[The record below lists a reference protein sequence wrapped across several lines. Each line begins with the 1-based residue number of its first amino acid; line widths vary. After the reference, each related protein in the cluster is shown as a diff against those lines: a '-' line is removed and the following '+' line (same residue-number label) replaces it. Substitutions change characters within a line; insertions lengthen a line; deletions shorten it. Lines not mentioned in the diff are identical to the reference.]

1 MSHSHFYNKKER
13 GIMDTHQLKTRPVV
27 VRRELFDHY
36 NELGLNEKDLVI
48 LIKLIY
54 AAEVSNKQPS
64 IEFLQKGSNMEPRE
78 ITSIIQN
85 LIQRDLLALHVSKDE
100 EGKFTEYM
108 NLNRFYEKLSDI
120 LTQEKNETTHHQTQQ
135 NFKDLFQYIEQ
146 LFSRPLSPY
155 EIETLNQWIDIDQH
169 DYTLIRAALDE
180 AYSHDKLSFKYV
192 DRILLNWK
200 KNNVTTLEESNKVR
214 EKFNKP
220 KLTHTV
226 KHIPKFDWLNGENLD
241 GK

>member
-1 MSHSHFYNKKER
+1 M
-13 GIMDTHQLKTRPVV
+13 
-27 VRRELFDHY
+27 
-36 NELGLNEKDLVI
+36 
-48 LIKLIY
+48 IY